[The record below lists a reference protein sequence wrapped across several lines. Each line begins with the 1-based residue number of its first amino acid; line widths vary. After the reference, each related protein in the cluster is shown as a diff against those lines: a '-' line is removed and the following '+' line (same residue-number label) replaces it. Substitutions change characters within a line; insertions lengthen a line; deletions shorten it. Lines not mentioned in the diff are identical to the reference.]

1 MSKNRLSVKDWV
13 LSVFGG
19 SHKKISESMSAE
31 EFNTF
36 VSEAGALR
44 PRSDTSSEADEEEEA
59 EEQEESEKSGGSE
72 TPDPKAEDT
81 TKTLKLSEYNTL
93 IKQKDDAEAKVKQ
106 LEASEK
112 KLKSQLEQ
120 KDSYITKLKQSLNP
134 NGEADLNNGGDTEPV
149 LTQADK
155 EARQSWSE
163 RGDK

>member
-44 PRSDTSSEADEEEEA
+44 PRSDTSSEADEEEA
-59 EEQEESEKSGGSE
+59 EEEESEASGGSE
-72 TPDPKAEDT
+72 TPDPKAEAT

-106 LEASEK
+106 LEESEK
-112 KLKSQLEQ
+112 KLQSQLEQ
-120 KDSYITKLKQSLNP
+120 KESYIKKLKQSLNP
-134 NGEADLNNGGDTEPV
+134 NGEKDLNNGDTEPV

-163 RGDK
+163 RGDDK